1 MSCGICKAFI
11 TDGDFGIYICIKAI
25 SIKSNYTTLHY
36 KHSYALFV
44 VCSAVNFKDTSE
56 HFRSFDSH
64 NFTLSEIGDAPYNSL
79 WPRDTIWRHI
89 SRSTLAQVMAC
100 CLTAPSH
107 YLNHWSSVKSSG
119 AHIRAISQEMPL
131 LSMAKICL
139 KITYLKFHSNF
150 PGANHLMILSTWWNA
165 WDWKNLKLC
174 SHMRTSDIQI
184 ND

>member
-1 MSCGICKAFI
+1 MSCGICKACI
-11 TDGDFGIYICIKAI
+11 IDGDFGIYICIKAI

-64 NFTLSEIGDAPYNSL
+64 NFTLNEIGDAPYNSL
-79 WPRDTIWRHI
+79 WPRDTIWRHG

-107 YLNHWSSVKSSG
+107 YLNQCWL
-119 AHIRAISQEMPL
+119 IISEVQW
-131 LSMAKICL
+131 
-139 KITYLKFHSNF
+139 HSYKGYFTRDAATIN
-150 PGANHLMILSTWWNA
+150 
-165 WDWKNLKLC
+165 DKNLFENYISKISFKFPRGQSLNDIE
-174 SHMRTSDIQI
+174 HMVKRMGLEESKTL
-184 ND
+184 